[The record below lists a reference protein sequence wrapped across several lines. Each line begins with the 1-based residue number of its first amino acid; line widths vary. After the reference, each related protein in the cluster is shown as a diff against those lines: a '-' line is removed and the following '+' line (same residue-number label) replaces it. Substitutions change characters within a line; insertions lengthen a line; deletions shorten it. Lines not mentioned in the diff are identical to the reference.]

1 MTEKEFKEKKAA
13 AVAKAM
19 PHYADPANVGLPKMT
34 LEETALIM
42 SPSADRLVP
51 KSAVS
56 RKEKT
61 ALLKLKEGFA
71 KLGVTSLADIM
82 DT

>member
-1 MTEKEFKEKKAA
+1 MTENEFKEKKAA
-13 AVAKAM
+13 ALAKAM
-19 PHYADPANVGLPKMT
+19 PHYADPVNMGLPKMT
-34 LEETALIM
+34 VEETALLM

-71 KLGVTSLADIM
+71 RIGVTSLADIL
-82 DT
+82 

>member
-1 MTEKEFKEKKAA
+1 MTENEFKEKKAA
-13 AVAKAM
+13 ALAKAM
-19 PHYADPANVGLPKMT
+19 PHYADPANVDLPKMT
-34 LEETALIM
+34 VEETALLM

-56 RKEKT
+56 RKEKS

-71 KLGVTSLADIM
+71 RIGVTSLADIL
-82 DT
+82 